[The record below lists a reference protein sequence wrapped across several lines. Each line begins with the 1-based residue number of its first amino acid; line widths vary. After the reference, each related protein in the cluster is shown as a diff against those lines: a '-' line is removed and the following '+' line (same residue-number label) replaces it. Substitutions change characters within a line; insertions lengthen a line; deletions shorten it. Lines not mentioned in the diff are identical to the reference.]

1 MGKTLLI
8 AGMCLLL
15 LGSHVL
21 GYESPT
27 ESFVLPYNSVATSD
41 DLSAIKFNPAG
52 LGLKRN
58 FHTGFFHA
66 FSDSSFEG
74 NNAWLIS
81 AGNLGFS
88 VGWLGNTSQK
98 SYRKYTLAHGGKFF
112 TEGLYWGT
120 SYSWFGSR
128 HKEYDDLS
136 SWTLGLLARPS
147 DFLSFAAVANDLNR
161 PRFLGE
167 KTEVSYDLGLA
178 LRPMNGGFRD
188 RLTLSVDASL
198 SSGQRAKDAAT
209 RFRAEVEPIEGFIFF
224 GDVDSDG
231 NYGLGGR
238 INLPHLGAGTYNSV
252 SSDYEFN
259 QGTIYATLSRDRYRT
274 ALQRRDRILEVRIS
288 GQIVEENSRV
298 GLLGRKKPRMIDL
311 ITDIQRAKEDKTIQG
326 MLLRIDPFS
335 LGMAKVQEIREAVL
349 DFKGRGKTV
358 YVFMETGGD
367 KEYYLATAAD
377 KIVLLPTGYLDVNGL
392 AAAVTFF
399 KGTLDKLGIVADL
412 AHRGDYK
419 TASDLVT
426 RESMS
431 EAHREVVNSMLD
443 DLYDQITKEVAQG
456 RGWSQQQAKSIID
469 QGPFTSSEAQKAG
482 LVDTLLF
489 YDQME
494 DLIKKQTGGEA
505 PRIAQLD
512 YHQQRQYRYSWAI
525 PPRIA
530 VVFATGAI
538 FSGESGSEILM
549 GDIMGSETISRA
561 IKRAREDSRVKAVVF
576 RVDSPGGE
584 GIASDVILREIILTK
599 EKKPVIVSMSDV
611 AGSGGYHISCAAD
624 TIISM
629 PGTYTGSIGVVTG
642 KLSLEG
648 LYEKI
653 GFTIETVKR
662 GKHADFYTTTREFSD
677 EEREVVQRQ
686 IDEFYSEFVALV
698 AKHRRMSYQEVHAV
712 AQGRVWTGRQAKE
725 NGLVD
730 MLGGLDLALAVA
742 KERAGIDED
751 IEIEIVTY
759 PKRKLFLGLGSGV
772 GLFTLSG
779 IREIMEELKRKSL
792 FADDPILLL
801 MPYLIEVK

>member
-1 MGKTLLI
+1 MRNVLVLAVFLSLLPLPS
-8 AGMCLLL
+8 A
-15 LGSHVL
+15 L
-21 GYESPT
+21 GYQSPT
-27 ESFVLPYNSVATSD
+27 QSPVLPYNSVANSD
-41 DLSAIKFNPAG
+41 DISAIEFNPAG
-52 LGLKRN
+52 LGLRRG
-58 FHTGFFHA
+58 FQTGFFHTY
-66 FSDSSFEG
+66 SDSSFEG
-74 NNAWLIS
+74 DNAWLIS
-81 AGNLGFS
+81 TKTLGFS
-88 VGWLGNTSQK
+88 VQWLGNVDHQT
-98 SYRKYTLAHGGKFF
+98 YRKYTLAHGGRLLAD
-112 TEGLYWGT
+112 GLYWGT
-120 SYSWFGSR
+120 SYSWFGS
-128 HKEYDDLS
+128 KNKDYDDLS
-136 SWTLGLLARPS
+136 SWMLGLLARPS
-147 DFLSFAAVANDLNR
+147 EFLSLGAVAKDLNR
-161 PRFLGE
+161 PRFSGE
-167 KTEVSYDLGLA
+167 RTEVWYDFGLA
-178 LRPMNGGFRD
+178 VRPLGRFWRD
-188 RLTLSVDASL
+188 RITLSVDASFAQNQKL
-198 SSGQRAKDAAT
+198 EDAQT
-209 RFRAEVEPIEGFIFF
+209 RFRAQVEPVDGFVFF
-224 GDVDSDG
+224 GDIDNDG

-238 INLPHLGAGTYNSV
+238 INLPHIGAGTYNSV
-252 SSDYEFN
+252 TSDYEFN
-259 QGTIYATLSRDRYRT
+259 QGTVYATLSRDRYRT

-298 GLLGRKKPRMIDL
+298 GLFGRKKPRMIDL

-358 YVFMETGGD
+358 YAFMETGGD
-367 KEYYLATAAD
+367 KEYYLATTAD

-392 AAAVTFF
+392 AAKVTFF

-426 RESMS
+426 RQSMS

-469 QGPFTSSEAQKAG
+469 QGPFTSSEALKAG

-512 YHQQRQYRYSWAI
+512 YHKQRQYRYSWAI

-530 VVFATGAI
+530 VVFATGSI
-538 FSGESGSEILM
+538 TSGQSGSEMLL
-549 GDIMGSETISRA
+549 GDIMGSETMSQA
-561 IKRAREDSRVKAVVF
+561 IRTAREDPRVKAVVF

-653 GFTIETVKR
+653 GFSIETVKR
-662 GKHADFYTTTREFSD
+662 GKHADFYTTTREFSE

-686 IDEFYSEFVALV
+686 IDEFYSEFVSLV

-730 MLGGLDLALAVA
+730 MLGGLNLALAVA

-751 IEIEIVTY
+751 VKIEIVTY
-759 PKRKLFLGLGSGV
+759 PKRKMFPGLGSGV
-772 GLFTLSG
+772 GLFTSSG
-779 IREIMEELKRKSL
+779 IREIMEELKKNNL
-792 FADDPILLL
+792 FADDPILLF
-801 MPYLIEVK
+801 MPYWIEIK